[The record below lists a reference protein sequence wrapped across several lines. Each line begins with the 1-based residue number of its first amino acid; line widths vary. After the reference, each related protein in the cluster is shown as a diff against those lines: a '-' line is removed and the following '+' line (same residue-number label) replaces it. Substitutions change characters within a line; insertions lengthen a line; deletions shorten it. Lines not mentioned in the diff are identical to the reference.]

1 MELSKDELRKMTLE
15 EIIKLTK
22 GDLKKVGDIIEQI
35 SEGNSSSNS
44 DKSSS
49 LTHESSSMDKYFL
62 TPQSNNEIVLNK
74 LSLKKIKAIAKKMGL
89 KNYSQYNSKTKLDL
103 IKLILKEELINAGD
117 WFNKLNRLNIKKL
130 KSIAEKLGL
139 KIKQNSKKTDLVNQ
153 ISDNALMSEAN
164 LNTVLKEIGSQSLEE
179 LLEETM
185 SKNES
190 TQNTS
195 IKELRKIAKEKNITG
210 YSKMKK
216 AELLQKINDQPFA
229 FEDSY
234 FTELSKKSK
243 IKIIETKAEY
253 TKKWKK
259 HKVYYKVILLKA
271 EEEDSPKSDLSD
283 IIMKKITV
291 IREGLNE
298 MIKIVKEKTN
308 FKEGDLM
315 NIVVN
320 HPDLWNPISTGL
332 SRTTEIDNLLNNIQS
347 ILTSNQ
353 DLDIYGCTFHAEVV
367 NMPRGA
373 GSGVKMLNIAE
384 DSRTK
389 KSITRINNKD
399 RLCCPRA
406 VIVGL
411 TYQTNIILGKEFND
425 NDITYIRKGRNL
437 QTTLAQELCNQ
448 LKEYN
453 EEYFTLRD
461 IANIE
466 KVLNIQIK
474 VIAAECFNQVI
485 YSGEE
490 KDVKVYLYKNGNHF
504 DTINNMTAFYSQS
517 YYCEKCDKPYQHKD
531 NHKCKKGVKICIL
544 CLKPKHE
551 EGSKQRIYCEKCN
564 RYCFNP
570 ECLANHSEVCERFRK
585 CLNCNKILK
594 RGDKMLEEGNNKK
607 GNKMVKEGRKM
618 NDHRCGW
625 EICRNCYKEVEILE
639 HKCYMQWIRQKG
651 GICET
656 IMKDGDNKYKVK
668 GCQNCDRKGC
678 TVTFP
683 DETNKQSNKGKETLS
698 LKDLE
703 KGSGYTITDLQL
715 FTKDG
720 KEKAVVILNNEFKL
734 FLPDRLAKRGDELI
748 GYMLEYDLV
757 MTYNGLID
765 VKNNAGFTYK
775 IHDITFK
782 KMDKRPDKT
791 NKYPDETNKH
801 PDETNK
807 HPDKTTERIKY
818 HIYQCKDC
826 KNCAKKPLDDE
837 EPFKCVKCGSKYHT
851 TKCSYTEKYLF
862 FDYEAMQE
870 TGKHIANL
878 AISHD
883 FSGNVNSFETNE
895 DFCKWLISRDHKGY
909 TAIAHYSKGY
919 DSYFILKHCVENGI
933 KPFCVYNGSKIMLM
947 EIKSINL
954 RLLVVVIL
962 FKDL

>member
-35 SEGNSSSNS
+35 SEDNSSSSSTKIQSS
-44 DKSSS
+44 DKSSP

-103 IKLILKEELINAGD
+103 IKLILKEELNAGD

-130 KSIAEKLGL
+130 KSIAEKLDL

-153 ISDNALMSEAN
+153 ISDNVNNEAN
-164 LNTVLKEIGSQSLEE
+164 LNTSLTSASHTVLNEIGSPKLEE
-179 LLEETM
+179 ILEETM

-195 IKELRKIAKEKNITG
+195 LTSASHTTIKELRKIAKEKNIKG

-216 AELLQKINDQPFA
+216 AELLQKIEEMEPFA

-234 FTELSKKSK
+234 FTEFPKKSK
-243 IKIIETKAEY
+243 IKIIETNAEY

-389 KSITRINNKD
+389 RSITSIKNKD
-399 RLCCPRA
+399 NLCCPRA

-517 YYCEKCDKPYQHKD
+517 YYCEKCDKPYQNKD
-531 NHKCKKGVKICIL
+531 GHKCKKGVKICIL
-544 CLKPKHE
+544 CLKPKHKE
-551 EGSKQRIYCEKCN
+551 ESKQRIYCEKCN
-564 RYCFNP
+564 RYCFNQ
-570 ECLANHSEVCERFRK
+570 ECLSNHSGVCEEFHK
-585 CLNCNKILK
+585 CLKCNKILK
-594 RGDKMLEEGNNKK
+594 RGDKKMVDEGKKMIEEGNEIIEEGDNNK
-607 GNKMVKEGRKM
+607 GT
-618 NDHRCGW
+618 HRCGW
-625 EICRNCYKEVEILE
+625 EKCRNCYKEVEILE
-639 HKCYMQWIRQKG
+639 HKCYMQWKRQKG

-678 TVTFP
+678 TVTYDAFP
-683 DETNKQSNKGKETLS
+683 DETNKQTNKGKETLL

-734 FLPDRLAKRGDELI
+734 YLPDRLAKRGDELI

-775 IHDITFK
+775 MHDITFK

-826 KNCAKKPLDDE
+826 KNRNKKPLNDTK
-837 EPFKCVKCGSKYHT
+837 PFKCVKCRSKYHT

-878 AISHD
+878 IISHD
-883 FSGNVNSFETNE
+883 FSGNVNSLRVT
-895 DFCKWLISRDHKGY
+895 KILQWLISRD
-909 TAIAHYSKGY
+909 
-919 DSYFILKHCVENGI
+919 D
-933 KPFCVYNGSKIMLM
+933 
-947 EIKSINL
+947 
-954 RLLVVVIL
+954 
-962 FKDL
+962 KDIQLSHIF

>member
-1 MELSKDELRKMTLE
+1 
-15 EIIKLTK
+15 
-22 GDLKKVGDIIEQI
+22 
-35 SEGNSSSNS
+35 
-44 DKSSS
+44 
-49 LTHESSSMDKYFL
+49 
-62 TPQSNNEIVLNK
+62 
-74 LSLKKIKAIAKKMGL
+74 
-89 KNYSQYNSKTKLDL
+89 
-103 IKLILKEELINAGD
+103 
-117 WFNKLNRLNIKKL
+117 
-130 KSIAEKLGL
+130 
-139 KIKQNSKKTDLVNQ
+139 
-153 ISDNALMSEAN
+153 MSEAN

-179 LLEETM
+179 TM

-195 IKELRKIAKEKNITG
+195 LTSASHTTIKELRKIAKEKNIKG

-234 FTELSKKSK
+234 FTEFSKKSK
-243 IKIIETKAEY
+243 IKIIETNAEY

-425 NDITYIRKGRNL
+425 NAITYIRKGRNL

-448 LKEYN
+448 LGEYN
-453 EEYFTLRD
+453 RNYFTLDD

-466 KVLNIQIK
+466 RLLNIQIK
-474 VIAAECFNQVI
+474 IVAAECFNSII
-485 YSGEE
+485 YSGPE

-504 DTINNMTAFYSQS
+504 DTINSMTGFYGQS

-531 NHKCKKGVKICIL
+531 NHKCKKGDKICIL

-564 RYCFNP
+564 RYCFNQ
-570 ECLANHSEVCERFRK
+570 ECLENHSEVCERFHK
-585 CLNCNKILK
+585 CLKCNKILK
-594 RGDKMLEEGNNKK
+594 RGDKMVDEGKKMIEQGNKMIEEGNNKK
-607 GNKMVKEGRKM
+607 GNQIIEKGNKMIEEGCKE
-618 NDHRCGW
+618 HRCGW

-651 GICET
+651 GRICET
-656 IMKDGDNKYKVK
+656 IMKDGDNKYKA
-668 GCQNCDRKGC
+668 KGC

-720 KEKAVVILNNEFKL
+720 KEKAIDWLK
-734 FLPDRLAKRGDELI
+734 G
-748 GYMLEYDLV
+748 V
-757 MTYNGLID
+757 MN
-765 VKNNAGFTYK
+765 
-775 IHDITFK
+775 
-782 KMDKRPDKT
+782 
-791 NKYPDETNKH
+791 
-801 PDETNK
+801 
-807 HPDKTTERIKY
+807 
-818 HIYQCKDC
+818 
-826 KNCAKKPLDDE
+826 
-837 EPFKCVKCGSKYHT
+837 
-851 TKCSYTEKYLF
+851 
-862 FDYEAMQE
+862 
-870 TGKHIANL
+870 
-878 AISHD
+878 
-883 FSGNVNSFETNE
+883 
-895 DFCKWLISRDHKGY
+895 
-909 TAIAHYSKGY
+909 
-919 DSYFILKHCVENGI
+919 
-933 KPFCVYNGSKIMLM
+933 
-947 EIKSINL
+947 
-954 RLLVVVIL
+954 
-962 FKDL
+962 